1 MVVDGNDWSAAGF
14 TVFAVASFDSIPQEP
29 KFRDNPGFAVVSPG
43 QALVSDGGVAGL
55 ALGLNWNGRPGMAA
69 GISLADPNVACDPPY
84 PNEQASDLVIAPKT
98 IYAIV
103 YSSREGKRNPKANAW
118 DCRLAVAVAAN
129 GTASSISASPFVSM
143 QAMNGGKRLQL
154 GAAGDRD
161 RFQGDLAEVIVFN
174 TELSDADRA
183 TVLAAL
189 RAKYGLQAAVR
200 NLPADPVNITPT
212 LDGGT
217 FWFRQGVTVVMS
229 TATTDGEIR
238 YTMDGTA
245 PGPSSPRYSGADRA
259 DGIGHREGEM
269 FAPKRDPSPVTAA
282 AFVKLPLA
290 APAGAKAKG
299 GWKFSWSDEFDGA
312 ALDRTRWGN
321 EIGYVR
327 NSEKQYYT
335 DRTENARI
343 DNGMLLIQGLHD
355 NWNGHEYT
363 SASVSTENKVRLTY
377 GRYEMRAKIDVRS
390 GSWPAWW
397 LWSRPDA
404 AGWPKEGEIDM
415 MEYYTG
421 KCLFN
426 VVDGNGKFT
435 TRTRRIATL
444 GGDRWAKE
452 YHVWTMDWTPDKID
466 LSLDGTLMNH
476 FPLELADKTG
486 PNGTNPYRNPGTK
499 KMVLNQALG
508 GSCGGE
514 FRAADCPFE
523 LRIDW
528 VRVHTWSDE
537 PARTLTVNGGVGSG
551 PYVTG
556 TKVSITAQM
565 PPAGYVFDKWEV
577 SGSAT
582 TSDPKNPSTTIT
594 MPDADVV
601 FTATYRPL

>member
-1 MVVDGNDWSAAGF
+1 MSGPL
-14 TVFAVASFDSIPQEP
+14 TVLT
-29 KFRDNPGFAVVSPG
+29 
-43 QALVSDGGVAGL
+43 AL
-55 ALGLNWNGRPGMAA
+55 
-69 GISLADPNVACDPPY
+69 SLA
-84 PNEQASDLVIAPKT
+84 
-98 IYAIV
+98 
-103 YSSREGKRNPKANAW
+103 
-118 DCRLAVAVAAN
+118 
-129 GTASSISASPFVSM
+129 
-143 QAMNGGKRLQL
+143 
-154 GAAGDRD
+154 
-161 RFQGDLAEVIVFN
+161 
-174 TELSDADRA
+174 
-183 TVLAAL
+183 
-189 RAKYGLQAAVR
+189 
-200 NLPADPVNITPT
+200 
-212 LDGGT
+212 
-217 FWFRQGVTVVMS
+217 
-229 TATTDGEIR
+229 
-238 YTMDGTA
+238 
-245 PGPSSPRYSGADRA
+245 
-259 DGIGHREGEM
+259 
-269 FAPKRDPSPVTAA
+269 
-282 AFVKLPLA
+282 PLA

-299 GWKFSWSDEFDGA
+299 GWMFSWSDEFDGP

-355 NWNGHEYT
+355 NWNGREYT

-415 MEYYTG
+415 MEFHSRDG
-421 KCLFN
+421 KRQCLFN

-435 TRTRRIATL
+435 SRTKRIATL

-452 YHVWTMDWTPDKID
+452 YYVWTMDWTPDKIG

-476 FPLELADKTG
+476 FPLELADGTG
-486 PNGTNPYRNPGTK
+486 PNGTNPYRNPGAK

-508 GSCGGE
+508 GTCGGE
-514 FRAADCPFE
+514 FRATDCPFE
-523 LRIDW
+523 LRVDW